1 MYRSAISMKSSI
13 LKLACA
19 MAAIATL
26 GGMAVAAGPAS
37 ALPQRPGKLPCTIPG
52 ADGVPHSFFDG
63 TELEVTITFP
73 NGHQAKVRYRC
84 DDGKWVEVSA
94 ISGGLHG
101 VVLSP
106 GQVATVIQSPNT
118 RVAVKL
124 PGSSLKV
131 ISTASAKAT
140 SHVA

>member
-26 GGMAVAAGPAS
+26 GGMAIAAGPAS
-37 ALPQRPGKLPCTIPG
+37 ALPPRPGKLPCTIPG
-52 ADGVPHSFFDG
+52 ANGVPTSFLDG
-63 TELEVTITFP
+63 TELEVTITYP
-73 NGHQAKVRYRC
+73 DGQKAKLHYRC
-84 DDGKWVEVSA
+84 DDGKWVEASA
-94 ISGGLHG
+94 INGWLHG
-101 VVLSP
+101 SVLSP